1 MEKSEPGTGPQA
13 AEPSAAGTFFVAVLV
28 VPAPEESED
37 FEGEESED
45 VEEGESDDELPDPPE
60 EAEPSPEP
68 GCEPECDP
76 EREPLRES
84 LRESLL

>member
-1 MEKSEPGTGPQA
+1 MWRSPNGKGSQA

-28 VPAPEESED
+28 LPAPGESED

-45 VEEGESDDELPDPPE
+45 VEEDESEDELPDPSLD
-60 EAEPSPEP
+60 AEPLPEP
-68 GCEPECDP
+68 GCEAEWDP
-76 EREPLRES
+76 EPLRES